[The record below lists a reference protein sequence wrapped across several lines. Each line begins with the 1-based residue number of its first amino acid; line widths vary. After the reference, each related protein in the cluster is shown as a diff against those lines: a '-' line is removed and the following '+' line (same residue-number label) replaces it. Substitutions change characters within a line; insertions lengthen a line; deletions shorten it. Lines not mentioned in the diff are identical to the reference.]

1 MRNARTTLCLA
12 LTVMTASA
20 SAGQAQAPAASA
32 PAPASRSLATA
43 EANLGL
49 QDYRIGP
56 EDVLDVMVWKNP
68 ELTRSVVV
76 RPDGRISLPLLNDI
90 TAAGLTPM
98 ELRQVLADGYGK
110 YVNAAEVS
118 VVVSEIQSFTVSV
131 VGMVRTAGRYR
142 IGREL
147 TVLDALALAGGLN
160 EFAKRDRIVVLRP
173 EGRSWTRFGFD
184 YTTATQYDSS
194 HNFALRPRD
203 IVVVP

>member
-1 MRNARTTLCLA
+1 MRYAPTTLCLA
-12 LTVMTASA
+12 LIVLTASA
-20 SAGQAQAPAASA
+20 SALAGQTQDTAPVPSGATT
-32 PAPASRSLATA
+32 PA
-43 EANLGL
+43 EVNLGL

-98 ELRQVLADGYGK
+98 ELRKVLADGYSK

-173 EGRSWTRFGFD
+173 EGRGWKRFGFD

>member
-1 MRNARTTLCLA
+1 MRYARATLCLA
-12 LTVMTASA
+12 LTVLTASA
-20 SAGQAQAPAASA
+20 SVGQAQGTAPSAAGA
-32 PAPASRSLATA
+32 ATPA

-98 ELRQVLADGYGK
+98 ELRKVLSDGYGK
-110 YVNAAEVS
+110 FVNAAEVS
-118 VVVSEIQSFTVSV
+118 VVVNEIQSFTVSV
-131 VGMVRTAGRYR
+131 LGMVRTAGRYR

-160 EFAKRDRIVVLRP
+160 EFAKRDRIIVLRP
-173 EGRSWTRFGFD
+173 EGRGWTRFGFD